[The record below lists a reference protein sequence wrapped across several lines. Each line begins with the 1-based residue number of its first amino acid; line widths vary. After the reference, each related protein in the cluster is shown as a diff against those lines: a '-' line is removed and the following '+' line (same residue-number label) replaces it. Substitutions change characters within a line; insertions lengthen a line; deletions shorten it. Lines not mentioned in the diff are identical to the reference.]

1 MPEYRFARPEEEDE
15 ILDFIN
21 LVFSQKARPHDFAKL
36 LPKVYAHPGF
46 SRYHAVAVENGRIR
60 GTVAMIPLKLR
71 AKGCDFSL
79 RGGYIG
85 SVSVHPRYERRGYM
99 RALMDMQLQEAQRQ
113 SLDFVALGGQRQRY
127 GYWGFEKCGVGVK
140 FHVNEANVR
149 HALLPLIDENAG
161 KDDLQF
167 IPVNASQNDALDY
180 IARLQESQS
189 LFCVRP
195 RELLCDTLHT
205 YCAQPYL
212 IADAKTGAPVG
223 YFTAFGDDIS
233 ELALEDGPD
242 RLNDVIRCWMKDRKS
257 CSVHLSG
264 YQPELIRPMQAIA
277 ENFSFS
283 DSQMMRVLRWDRALT
298 FGLCLAAAAG
308 YALPLEDTVLEI
320 QNAGRLTLSAHGEH
334 PWAHFS
340 PQAEPVCRLS
350 EKQAVTCLFSSFGAL
365 YPPDPALSPW
375 LPLPLDIP
383 VADQF

>member
-1 MPEYRFARPEEEDE
+1 MPEYRFARPEEEEE
-15 ILDFIN
+15 ILDLIN
-21 LVFSQKARPHDFAKL
+21 LVFSQKARPHDFQKL

-46 SRYHAVAVENGRIR
+46 SRYHAVAMEDGRIR
-60 GTVAMIPLKLR
+60 GTVAMIPLELR
-71 AKGCDFSL
+71 AKGCDFAL

-85 SVSVHPRYERRGYM
+85 SVSVHSRYEHRGYM
-99 RALMDMQLQEAQRQ
+99 RALMDMQLQEAKRQ
-113 SLDFVALGGQRQRY
+113 DFDFVALGGQRQRY

-140 FHVNEANVR
+140 FHVNGANVR
-149 HALLPLIDENAG
+149 HALLPHADTEKNT
-161 KDDLQF
+161 DLNF
-167 IPVNASQNDALDY
+167 VPLDASQSDALDY
-180 IARLQESQS
+180 IVRLQENQP

-195 RELLCDTLHT
+195 RELLCDVLRT
-205 YCAQPYL
+205 YCAQPCLITDTRTGKPVGYL
-212 IADAKTGAPVG
+212 IAFDG
-223 YFTAFGDDIS
+223 DIS
-233 ELALEDGPD
+233 ELALENGPD
-242 RLNDVIRCWMKDRKS
+242 RLYDVIRCWMKDKKS

-264 YQPELIRPMQAIA
+264 YQPELIRAMQAIS
-277 ENFSFS
+277 ESFSFS
-283 DSQMMRVLRWDRALT
+283 DSQMLRVLRWDRVLT

-308 YALPLEDTVLEI
+308 GFLPSDDTVLEI

>member
-1 MPEYRFARPEEEDE
+1 MPEYRFARPEEEEE
-15 ILDFIN
+15 ILDLIN

-60 GTVAMIPLKLR
+60 GTVAMIPLELR
-71 AKGCDFSL
+71 AKGCVFSL

-85 SVSVHPRYERRGYM
+85 SVSVHSRYEHRGYM

-127 GYWGFEKCGVGVK
+127 GYWGFEKCGVGAS
-140 FHVNEANVR
+140 FRVNQANVR
-149 HALLPLIDENAG
+149 HALLPLADTEKNT
-161 KDDLQF
+161 DLNF
-167 IPVNASQNDALDY
+167 IPVDASQSDALDY
-180 IARLQESQS
+180 IARLQEDQP

-195 RELLCDTLHT
+195 REPLCDVLHT

-212 IADAKTGAPVG
+212 IFDARTEKPVG
-223 YFTAFGDDIS
+223 YLIAFDGDIS
-233 ELALEDGPD
+233 ELALENGPD
-242 RLNDVIRCWMKDRKS
+242 RLYDVIRCWMKDKKS
-257 CSVHLSG
+257 CSVHLSS
-264 YQPELIRPMQAIA
+264 YQPELIRPMQAVS
-277 ENFSFS
+277 ESFSFS
-283 DSQMMRVLRWDRALT
+283 DSQMMRVLRWDRVLT

-308 YALPLEDTVLEI
+308 GFLPSDDTVLEI

-334 PWAHFS
+334 PWARFS

-350 EKQAVTCLFSSFGAL
+350 EKQAVTCFFSSFGAL
-365 YPPDPALSPW
+365 YPPDPALGPW
-375 LPLPLDIP
+375 LPLPLDIS